1 MFRPVFKMQS
11 NLVILNSNKS
21 ITLIT
26 SNRNYCLL
34 LLVKNIIYSCKL
46 VSLLLRQNNVTDSIV

>member
-21 ITLIT
+21 FTLIT

-46 VSLLLRQNNVTDSIV
+46 VSLLLRQNNATDSIV